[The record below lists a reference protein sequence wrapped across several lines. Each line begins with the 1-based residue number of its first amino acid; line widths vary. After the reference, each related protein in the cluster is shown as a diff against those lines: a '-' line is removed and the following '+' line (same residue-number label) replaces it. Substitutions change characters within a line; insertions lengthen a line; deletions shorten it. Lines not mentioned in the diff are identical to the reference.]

1 MLMRYSGIII
11 LLISIA
17 FTSCTQSRRFQKTQ
31 PITAPSKS
39 ENADIQIFKPS
50 IKPAAERTRH
60 YFDQLTGKRL
70 GIVAN
75 QTSLIGEIHLVDSLL
90 SAGFNVVKVFSP
102 EHGFRGQAE
111 AGEHVNDNI
120 DSKTGLPIISLYGD
134 HRKPTSGDLESID
147 LLIFDLQ
154 DVGARFYTYIST
166 LTLVMEACAES
177 NIPLLVLDRPNPNGF
192 YIDGP
197 VLKPEFS
204 SFVGM
209 HPVPVVHG
217 MTMAEYARMVA
228 GEGWLKCS
236 QQCDLSWI
244 EMSGYAHRKH
254 YNLPVRPSPNLPDM
268 ESVYLYP
275 SLCLF
280 EGTIVS
286 VGRGTDFP
294 FSIIGFPGFTGGNYT
309 FIPESRIGASL
320 NPLYKG
326 IECSG
331 FNLRNEV
338 PEFLKNPEISLKWL
352 ILMYKSYPEKD
363 KFFTSFF
370 NKLAGT
376 DELQLQIRAD
386 FSEDEIKASW
396 QQGLEDFGKIR
407 EKYLLYHDF

>member
-1 MLMRYSGIII
+1 MRYSGLII
-11 LLISIA
+11 LLISIV
-17 FTSCTQSRRFQKTQ
+17 FTSCTQSRRVQKSPPVAT
-31 PITAPSKS
+31 PVKS
-39 ENADIQIFKPS
+39 EQAEAQIFKPS

-60 YFDQLTGKRL
+60 YFDKLEGKRI

-75 QTSLIGEIHLVDSLL
+75 QTSVIGEIHLVDSLL
-90 SAGFNVVKVFSP
+90 SAGINIIKVFSP

-120 DSKTGLPIISLYGD
+120 DARTGLPIISLYGD
-134 HRKPTSGDLESID
+134 HRKPTSADLDSIE
-147 LLIFDLQ
+147 LLLFDLQ

-166 LTLVMEACAES
+166 LTLVMEACSENS
-177 NIPLLVLDRPNPNGF
+177 LPLLVLDRPNPNGF

-197 VLKPEFS
+197 ILEPTYS

-209 HPVPVVHG
+209 HPVPIVHG
-217 MTMAEYARMVA
+217 MTMAEYASMVN
-228 GEGWLKCS
+228 GEGWLRSS
-236 QQCDLSWI
+236 QACDLSWI
-244 EMSGYAHRKH
+244 EMSGYSHRKH
-254 YNLPVRPSPNLPDM
+254 YYLPVKPSPNLPDM

-294 FSIIGFPGFTGGNYT
+294 FSIIGYPGFTEGDYA
-309 FIPESRIGASL
+309 FIPESRAGASL

-331 FNLRNEV
+331 FNLRNEI
-338 PEFLKNPEISLKWL
+338 PEVLKNPGISLQWL
-352 ILMYKSYPEKD
+352 IQMYKSYPQKD
-363 KFFTSFF
+363 QFFTSFF
-370 NKLAGT
+370 NKLAGNST
-376 DELQLQIRAD
+376 LQQQIRSGL
-386 FSEDEIKASW
+386 SEDEIKASW
-396 QQGLEDFGKIR
+396 QQGLEDFQKIR